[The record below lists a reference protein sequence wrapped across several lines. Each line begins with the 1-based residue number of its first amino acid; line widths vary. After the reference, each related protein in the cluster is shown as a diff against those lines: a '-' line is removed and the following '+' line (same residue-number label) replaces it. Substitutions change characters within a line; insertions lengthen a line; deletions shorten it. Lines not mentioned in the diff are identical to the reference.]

1 MAGEADVCG
10 RPGRP
15 NSPRLES
22 VEASCRWRFLG
33 RPREGPEK
41 PCPRRILGEAP
52 YMQKYVSRT

>member
-22 VEASCRWRFLG
+22 SCRWRFLG
-33 RPREGPEK
+33 RPPEGPEK
-41 PCPRRILGEAP
+41 PCPPGMLGEAP
-52 YMQKYVSRT
+52 YMQKYVSQT